1 MKKINFCK
9 ATTIILIINVI
20 LSIVLFFVVP
30 DKIAIQWVGTSPSNA
45 VDSLFIEH
53 NEHFLH
59 RYVLVIV
66 SEEPAL
72 ESAALSN
79 LTEEVSQGILLEQA
93 SAECIL
99 NTAGVAVGD
108 NDVVQSQSALS
119 GVSLAVWYSSSL
131 GSSSFH
137 QNWWLT

>member
-1 MKKINFCK
+1 M
-9 ATTIILIINVI
+9 
-20 LSIVLFFVVP
+20 SISFVLVRQFLRTQNKSLLNKLDASF
-30 DKIAIQWVGTSPSNA
+30 SNN
-45 VDSLFIEH
+45 

-59 RYVLVIV
+59 RYVLVIL

>member
-1 MKKINFCK
+1 M
-9 ATTIILIINVI
+9 L
-20 LSIVLFFVVP
+20 
-30 DKIAIQWVGTSPSNA
+30 
-45 VDSLFIEH
+45 
-53 NEHFLH
+53 EHFASKL
-59 RYVLVIV
+59 RKILNVVF
-66 SEEPAL
+66 EPLYFL
-72 ESAALSN
+72 EHSCLKQAIY
-79 LTEEVSQGILLEQA
+79 SQGILLEQA